1 MKHNSNSI
9 QPRSLSNVLG
19 DMENLHVQPFEF
31 YEEEERQKL
40 HDHWLV
46 LWSKTFLLVYQC
58 FPYQFIVCL
67 YRLHLANRDV
77 PAGFAN
83 WIQRR
88 SQGLQVRKSLGQEM
102 EQKLKVQIKV
112 YLRSASYISK
122 FPESPELS
130 DNLFYLVYQ
139 GEEEKIPDGIF
150 AELTDTK
157 EEEER
162 RSSDGIFAELTDN
175 KEAEVALSM
184 EVEVYTFSLSPLC
197 VWGSLWF
204 YIFTF

>member
-1 MKHNSNSI
+1 
-9 QPRSLSNVLG
+9 
-19 DMENLHVQPFEF
+19 
-31 YEEEERQKL
+31 
-40 HDHWLV
+40 
-46 LWSKTFLLVYQC
+46 
-58 FPYQFIVCL
+58 
-67 YRLHLANRDV
+67 
-77 PAGFAN
+77 
-83 WIQRR
+83 
-88 SQGLQVRKSLGQEM
+88 M

-112 YLRSASYISK
+112 YLRSASYIS
-122 FPESPELS
+122 SS
-130 DNLFYLVYQ
+130 QNLLNYLTICFYLVYQ

-197 VWGSLWF
+197 V
-204 YIFTF
+204 

>member
-1 MKHNSNSI
+1 
-9 QPRSLSNVLG
+9 
-19 DMENLHVQPFEF
+19 
-31 YEEEERQKL
+31 
-40 HDHWLV
+40 
-46 LWSKTFLLVYQC
+46 
-58 FPYQFIVCL
+58 
-67 YRLHLANRDV
+67 
-77 PAGFAN
+77 
-83 WIQRR
+83 
-88 SQGLQVRKSLGQEM
+88 M

-197 VWGSLWF
+197 V
-204 YIFTF
+204 